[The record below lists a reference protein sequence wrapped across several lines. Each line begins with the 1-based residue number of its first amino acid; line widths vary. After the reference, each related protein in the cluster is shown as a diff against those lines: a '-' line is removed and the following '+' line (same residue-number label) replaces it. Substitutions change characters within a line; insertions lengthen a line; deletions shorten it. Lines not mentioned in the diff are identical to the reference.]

1 MNCEYLSSMSTM
13 EIVIIILCSVILLG
27 AIYNIVK
34 IRRMKN
40 AIQSIYDFCEQV
52 ALMID
57 KFNGDFTLQAVY
69 IFKNYNDVSN
79 YLDESIY
86 NNPATSIAIS
96 LKHKNLTLRELQN
109 HYSKLYGNAISREEY
124 FKKTIAKH
132 KGYFFNP
139 FALFYE
145 GVEAILLYTIGY
157 LIKLVYQDFSE
168 EQKSW
173 KVFVTIVS
181 LAGSIASIVSLFVIK

>member
-1 MNCEYLSSMSTM
+1 MKCEYLSSMSTM

-96 LKHKNLTLRELQN
+96 LKHKNLTLRELGK
-109 HYSKLYGNAISREEY
+109 SGRE
-124 FKKTIAKH
+124 
-132 KGYFFNP
+132 
-139 FALFYE
+139 AL
-145 GVEAILLYTIGY
+145 
-157 LIKLVYQDFSE
+157 QDDGDYIDQETLSQMFRRIE
-168 EQKSW
+168 RYKDKDRKQEDDQ
-173 KVFVTIVS
+173 IPQ
-181 LAGSIASIVSLFVIK
+181 